1 MPNRT
6 DGALAKVTY
15 ASGVLRLIPH
25 NSEGKAVLD
34 ACFAADSAHTTVA
47 VAQEDA
53 VMSGY
58 GDTTQPYKVLKLTFS

>member
-6 DGALAKVTY
+6 DGALARITY
-15 ASGVLRLIPH
+15 ASSVLRLIPF

-34 ACFAADSAHTTVA
+34 ACFAADGSKTTVA
-47 VAQEDA
+47 LAQEDA

-58 GDTTQPYKVLKLTFS
+58 GDTTQPYKVLKATFS